1 MHVIEEKA
9 DSTIMDDRRRG
20 DRRHG
25 ERRSGE
31 RRRHTRRTDER
42 EHVEEQ
48 AQEATKRELLGFLQE
63 LQQKSPPPTDEP
75 PSE

>member
-1 MHVIEEKA
+1 MHVFQEKPS
-9 DSTIMDDRRRG
+9 STTMDDRRRG

-48 AQEATKRELLGFLQE
+48 AQEATKRELLEFLQE
-63 LQQKSPPPTDEP
+63 LQQKSPPPADEP
-75 PSE
+75 PTE